1 MFGFPLPP
9 SSLQY
14 VLHKY
19 IRNCAGFALAPPV
32 SVTWCIH
39 IRCLLHPLRRS
50 HEEQLMECLEQ
61 LTRFRSYT
69 GCERPPEGDFPWWQ
83 EREELLAHNTC
94 LSRDCSSLSKE
105 LQLVRVRLE
114 ALTEMLALQESGL
127 CSGGNSGPPVE
138 GEGEGAQQRLLTRY
152 STRTPCAGVC
162 QTHIMSDLG
171 ICWFLSI
178 RHVIDSFTWQNVS
191 APKGPSSVAK
201 RVQNKSCKMRSTAE

>member
-1 MFGFPLPP
+1 MVNSCKVST
-9 SSLQY
+9 SST
-14 VLHKY
+14 Y
-19 IRNCAGFALAPPV
+19 I
-32 SVTWCIH
+32 
-39 IRCLLHPLRRS
+39 RRS
-50 HEEQLMECLEQ
+50 HEQQLMDCLEQ

-127 CSGGNSGPPVE
+127 CSDGTSGPPVE

-152 STRTPCAGVC
+152 SRWTPCALNSLCSHLLFFQAHDVDLQPNHWKAIVCLAGVC
-162 QTHIMSDLG
+162 QTHIMCDGLYE
-171 ICWFLSI
+171 ICL
-178 RHVIDSFTWQNVS
+178 V
-191 APKGPSSVAK
+191 
-201 RVQNKSCKMRSTAE
+201 

>member
-1 MFGFPLPP
+1 MVHSCKVST
-9 SSLQY
+9 SST
-14 VLHKY
+14 Y
-19 IRNCAGFALAPPV
+19 I
-32 SVTWCIH
+32 
-39 IRCLLHPLRRS
+39 RRS
-50 HEEQLMECLEQ
+50 HEEQLMDCLEQ

-127 CSGGNSGPPVE
+127 CSGGTSGPPVE

-152 STRTPCAGVC
+152 SRCTPCAGVC

-178 RHVIDSFTWQNVS
+178 RHMIDSFTWQNVS
-191 APKGPSSVAK
+191 VAK
-201 RVQNKSCKMRSTAE
+201 RVLNKSFSIMIFVPPFCN